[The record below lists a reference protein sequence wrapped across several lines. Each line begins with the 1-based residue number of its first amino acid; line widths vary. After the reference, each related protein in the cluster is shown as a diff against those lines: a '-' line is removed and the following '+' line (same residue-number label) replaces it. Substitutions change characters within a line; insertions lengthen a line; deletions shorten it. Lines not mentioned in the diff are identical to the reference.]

1 MLVPLLPPYL
11 LKSEPLGDERREVHP
26 PADTRLHLYPQEVSV
41 FVVVQHGGRRDLLGA
56 ADGSVGHIS
65 VRER

>member
-1 MLVPLLPPYL
+1 MLVPLLSPYL
-11 LKSEPLGDERREVHP
+11 LKAEPLGDETRELHLLGDASV
-26 PADTRLHLYPQEVSV
+26 HLYPKEVSV

-56 ADGSVGHIS
+56 VDGSVGIS